1 MKESKRIIELD
12 GSIRLGLSIPLFIA
26 AILSLATGTLVG
38 LLGIWGASAWGKPV
52 PEWEKLGHAH
62 TAWWSILIM
71 VAAMLMPY
79 ASLKPTAKRLI
90 TIGTF
95 IGPVLWIGMI
105 ASYYEVGGPRIWLFT
120 GEDSVHT
127 YYELPILGVGAS
139 MLEVL
144 GFASLLLVG
153 LSASGLKIPYLYSKP
168 EQSRFDLI
176 SEVYVQR
183 KIFLIPT
190 LTISAGVL
198 VGFAL
203 AGIFKVTHIPIEPA
217 ALVQLHTHP
226 AMISTSAML
235 ILLAMSIFN
244 VSSRVF
250 RFAYILMLISLP
262 AILVGLIL
270 FNLLALHSLV
280 WVVPAGIYYALLL
293 ISIPAI
299 FKTGRSKGNDNN
311 EEEAKHGAILGESS
325 SLLLQHISLIPTI
338 RLAVVICLSVLAIL
352 VGTGAYIALAYDT
365 TPYTTVTYKQPEGSP
380 YPGPYPDEYIG
391 TAPVKGTPRG
401 LENAHLSP
409 GSWFHV
415 AIAWLIILA
424 LFGNRLFENRV
435 GLLTLLIFTI
445 PMAPLF
451 NTLGRYLA
459 WLGIPNGIGA
469 LWFAGHPLKGF
480 NIVVLF
486 IIGLISLYVLS
497 KKRST
502 HR

>member
-1 MKESKRIIELD
+1 MKEDERVIELD
-12 GSIRLGLSIPLFIA
+12 SDTRLGLSIPLFIA

-62 TAWWSILIM
+62 TAWWSVLIM
-71 VAAMLMPY
+71 VAAILMPY
-79 ASLKPTAKRLI
+79 ASLKPTVKRLI

-105 ASYYEVGGPRIWLFT
+105 GSYYEIGGPKIWLFT
-120 GEDSVHT
+120 DDDSVQT
-127 YYELPILGVGAS
+127 YYELPILGIGAS
-139 MLEVL
+139 LLEVL
-144 GFASLLLVG
+144 GFSSLMLVG
-153 LSASGLKIPYLYSKP
+153 LSAAGVKIPYLYGKP

-176 SEVYVQR
+176 SDVYVPR

-190 LTISAGVL
+190 LTIAAGVL

-203 AGIFKVTHIPIEPA
+203 TGIFKVTNTPTEPA

-226 AMISTSAML
+226 AMIATSAML
-235 ILLAMSIFN
+235 ILLAMSILN

-250 RFAYILMLISLP
+250 RLAYSLMRISLP
-262 AILVGLIL
+262 AVLIGLLL
-270 FNLLALHSLV
+270 FNLFALHSLV
-280 WVVPAGIYYALLL
+280 WVIPAGIYYALLL
-293 ISIPAI
+293 LSIPAI
-299 FKTGRSKGNDNN
+299 FIAGRSKSS
-311 EEEAKHGAILGESS
+311 EEVKRITVSGGSP
-325 SLLLQHISLIPTI
+325 LLQHISLASSI
-338 RLAVVICLSVLAIL
+338 RLSMVICLSILAIL
-352 VGTGAYIALAYDT
+352 VGTGAYIALVYDT

-415 AIAWLIILA
+415 AVAWLIVLA
-424 LFGNRLFENRV
+424 LFGNRLFERRI
-435 GLLTLLIFTI
+435 GLLNLLIFTI

-486 IIGLISLYVLS
+486 IIGLISLYAIS
-497 KKRST
+497 KAR
-502 HR
+502 RE